1 MRRPSAVAAGSAEPT
16 PSGGQRSDPIDLLH
30 LRQQTFGQ
38 AALEQEVLRLF
49 VSQVGARVPAMRCA
63 EANDRKA
70 AAHLLRGSALA
81 VGAFGLAAAAEA
93 LEQSA
98 VEDAEGVER
107 LAAEAARAVAF
118 VRTLI
123 GSDDLRVGA
132 GEANPI

>member
-1 MRRPSAVAAGSAEPT
+1 
-16 PSGGQRSDPIDLLH
+16 
-30 LRQQTFGQ
+30 
-38 AALEQEVLRLF
+38 
-49 VSQVGARVPAMRCA
+49 MRCA